1 MTNLS
6 NFWRRFPLLF
16 PSLDEQFATQIII
29 SHHTEVNMDNDYGQR
44 RKKPFRARGS
54 RGGTRKRKEKQLL
67 KTPYTSHNSPHQ
79 SHHHRHNHNQAS
91 YHQYQ
96 NYNHYQGPSMYHV
109 NHQQQQQPHHYAN
122 MANFPTIE
130 HTNSSG
136 SSIVSRDENYN
147 PHYVSE
153 NMEKQS
159 DAIIPNNM
167 RNSNPSNTLS
177 MNQVSILPPF
187 NKHMKAVDNF
197 PMPDADIMKS
207 LTASTSFSTT
217 ASTYA
222 NINESGSAD
231 DFDIEGELDLFHA
244 MTPLNENADPKSY
257 ASMISCAEE
266 SFFVTSPKSFLM
278 GPPSRS
284 NIFSS

>member
-1 MTNLS
+1 
-6 NFWRRFPLLF
+6 
-16 PSLDEQFATQIII
+16 
-29 SHHTEVNMDNDYGQR
+29 
-44 RKKPFRARGS
+44 
-54 RGGTRKRKEKQLL
+54 
-67 KTPYTSHNSPHQ
+67 
-79 SHHHRHNHNQAS
+79 
-91 YHQYQ
+91 
-96 NYNHYQGPSMYHV
+96 MYHV

-159 DAIIPNNM
+159 DAFIPNNM
-167 RNSNPSNTLS
+167 RNSNHSKTLS
-177 MNQVSILPPF
+177 MKQLSILPPF
-187 NKHMKAVDNF
+187 NEHMKAVDNF

-222 NINESGSAD
+222 NINESESAD
-231 DFDIEGELDLFHA
+231 DFDIEGELDLFQA
-244 MTPLNENADPKSY
+244 MNPLNEDTDPKSH
-257 ASMISCAEE
+257 ASMTSCAEE